1 MNDFLQNIEG
11 FDSGSNYKF
20 GDKMIKSKNPRS
32 LFDLSHLSTLTIKNA
47 GYMIPITNIPTLP
60 GDDFDIN
67 IDCLLRVLPQV
78 VPLYSRQRLY
88 VYAFWSRY
96 SDLWDNWQ
104 VFMSKGYTGNVLK
117 RIPQLRAGINIGD
130 TGINARKVLPDSLF
144 DYMGLPI
151 GASFTSLFGGG
162 NGQTFGARISA
173 LKYMQFLRIYRD
185 YFMNKN
191 EWLNDRVIL
200 PDDDSRFRLG
210 DNGELLSAHD
220 QNKHFYFSGFTA
232 DDDSNKYELYIDGPG
247 SDYYF
252 NGFFHEYPDD
262 YFTSALPFTQR
273 GTAASIKKEF
283 DTSKLSLY
291 FGDSWFFD
299 GSTNF
304 PTSVTH
310 KNNIYTQW
318 NSDNPDVVDDNMNKP
333 PFVTTAFQKDFDN
346 QRLRNALQ
354 KGVIRGDTVGFEI
367 TLDDIRKLAIEQ
379 LELEQLARTDGSY
392 RQFGLSFFGE
402 PSKASY
408 DFKPLYIGGTYK
420 NITFTEVLQT
430 SSAQADNDSPLGAY
444 AGHGITGISNGR
456 IGHLHSDDY
465 GNIMILACI
474 MPDVYYSQ
482 GLSKFDTMSLQ
493 SEMFMPERVKLGM
506 QPILNKELY
515 YQGNNG
521 NEQGED
527 EYLWAY
533 QNPFDEFRYMENRIH
548 GKIADKSNNS
558 FSPYTQARFFDSLP
572 NWGKEFSEAKNIS
585 KKYLA
590 SGVEDAYTAQF
601 SINIRAVRPLPYRA
615 IPAEVL
621 N

>member
-11 FDSGSNYKF
+11 FDSGSNYRF
-20 GDKMIKSKNPRS
+20 GDKMIKNKNPRS

-47 GYMIPITNIPTLP
+47 GYMVPITNIPTLP
-60 GDDFDIN
+60 GDDFDIDV
-67 IDCLLRVLPQV
+67 DCLLRVLPQV

-96 SDLWDNWQ
+96 SDLWNNWQ
-104 VFMSKGYTGNVLK
+104 VFMSKGYTNDVLK
-117 RIPQLRAGINIGD
+117 RIPSLKTNVNIDPSSPD
-130 TGINARKVLPDSLF
+130 TRKVLPDSIF

-151 GASFTSLFGGG
+151 GASYKSLFGDGSE
-162 NGQTFGARISA
+162 NSHGARINA

-200 PDDDSRFRLG
+200 PDDDSRFRLDDDG
-210 DNGELLSAHD
+210 RLLSAKD
-220 QNKHFYFSGFTA
+220 MSKFFYFSA
-232 DDDSNKYELYIDGPG
+232 YSAEEDSSKYDLYISNNGN
-247 SDYYF
+247 YYF

-273 GTAASIKKEF
+273 GTAPSIKKEI
-283 DTSKLSLY
+283 DPSKLSLY
-291 FGDSWFFD
+291 FGDSWFFE
-299 GSTNF
+299 GVTNI
-304 PTSVTH
+304 PSSVQANH
-310 KNNIYTQW
+310 DIYTQW
-318 NSDNPDVVDDNMNKP
+318 NGSNPDVVDDNMNKP
-333 PFVTTAFQKDFDN
+333 PFVVHQSQKDYDN

-354 KGVIRGDTVGFEI
+354 KGVLRGDSVGFEI

-430 SSAQADNDSPLGAY
+430 SSAQAQNDSPLGSY
-444 AGHGITGISNGR
+444 AGHGITGISQGR

-465 GNIMILACI
+465 GNIMIIACI

-482 GLSKFDTMSLQ
+482 GLSKFDTLSLQ
-493 SEMFMPERVKLGM
+493 SELFMPIRVKLGM

-521 NEQGED
+521 NEPGED
-527 EYLWAY
+527 NYLWAY
-533 QNPFDEFRYMENRIH
+533 QNPFDEYRYMENRIH
-548 GKIADKSNNS
+548 GKIADKNNKS
-558 FSPYTQARFFDSLP
+558 FSPYTQARIFDSLP
-572 NWGKEFSEAKNIS
+572 NWGREFSEANNVS

-590 SGVEDAYTAQF
+590 SGKEDAYTAQF
-601 SINIRAVRPLPYRA
+601 KINVRAVRPLPYKA
-615 IPAEVL
+615 IPAQVL